1 MNVIFIIV
9 KLDILRREPILE
21 FLTPFGSQPLV
32 ATGGCAVFANFVML
46 QYSTLEMSPMVQSLI
61 TMFLPP
67 PFYRENQA
75 KMVILVLQD
84 TQ

>member
-46 QYSTLEMSPMVQSLI
+46 QYSTLEMSPLVQSLI
-61 TMFLPP
+61 TMFFP

>member
-21 FLTPFGSQPLV
+21 VLTPFGSQPLV

-46 QYSTLEMSPMVQSLI
+46 QYSTLEMSPLVQSLI
-61 TMFLPP
+61 TMFFP
-67 PFYRENQA
+67 PFCRENQA

>member
-67 PFYRENQA
+67 PLFIGKTRQRW
-75 KMVILVLQD
+75 
-84 TQ
+84 

>member
-9 KLDILRREPILE
+9 KLDILRRESILE

-46 QYSTLEMSPMVQSLI
+46 QYSTLEMSPLVQSLI
-61 TMFLPP
+61 TMFFP
-67 PFYRENQA
+67 PFAGKTRQRW
-75 KMVILVLQD
+75 
-84 TQ
+84 

>member
-1 MNVIFIIV
+1 MNVIFITV
-9 KLDILRREPILE
+9 KLDILRRESISE
-21 FLTPFGSQPLV
+21 FLTPFWSQPLV

-46 QYSTLEMSPMVQSLI
+46 QYSTLEASPLVQSLI
-61 TMFLPP
+61 TKFFS
-67 PFYRENQA
+67 PFCRENQA